1 MAATFAKPSYTK
13 LKTASGSMEPCYK
26 FAVLTSDSLREPV
39 EIKTKVSHTTLE
51 GQLMSDLGEKKEWL
65 VKFITA
71 FLAATEQ
78 YFTKKYTTE
87 ALMKHLNHTLDIEG
101 STEDANQVIFVPAEV
116 VIFQGRFTLVW
127 KAKMETIRIAIPDL
141 EETAEN
147 EVMMMRDVTELL
159 AVDDLEADLQKGPEE
174 MVIEDSS
181 RHYEKRK
188 VKEARLRARLAQ
200 YKAERA
206 MSRYLEKYGTEPS
219 DSEWTSTSSE
229 DESDSD

>member
-1 MAATFAKPSYTK
+1 
-13 LKTASGSMEPCYK
+13 MEPCYK
-26 FAVLTSDSLREPV
+26 FVVLVSDPLRDPV
-39 EIKTKVSHTTLE
+39 EIKVKVNQTILE
-51 GQLMSDLGEKKEWL
+51 GQLMSDLGENKEWL
-65 VKFITA
+65 IKFITV
-71 FLAATEQ
+71 FLQANEQ
-78 YFTKKYTTE
+78 YFTKKYTPE
-87 ALMKHLNHTLDIEG
+87 ALIKHLSHTLDIEG
-101 STEDANQVIFVPAEV
+101 STEDANQVLFVPAEV

-127 KAKMETIRIAIPDL
+127 KAKMEAIRIAIPDL
-141 EETAEN
+141 EETTEEAHE
-147 EVMMMRDVTELL
+147 MKDVTELL
-159 AVDDLEADLQKGPEE
+159 DLDDLESDLQHGPEE
-174 MVIEDSS
+174 MVIGDSS

>member
-1 MAATFAKPSYTK
+1 MLSTFAKPSYTK
-13 LKTASGSMEPCYK
+13 LKTTSGSMEPCYK
-26 FAVLTSDSLREPV
+26 FAVLMSDPLRDPV
-39 EIKTKVSHTTLE
+39 EIKTKVSQIMLE
-51 GQLMSDLGEKKEWL
+51 GQLMSDIGEKKEWL

-71 FLAATEQ
+71 FLASTEQ

-87 ALMKHLNHTLDIEG
+87 ALIKHLNHTLDIEG
-101 STEDANQVIFVPAEV
+101 PTEDANQVVFIPIEI

-141 EETAEN
+141 EEPIEN
-147 EVMMMRDVTELL
+147 EVLIKDITELL
-159 AVDDLEADLQKGPEE
+159 AIDDLEADLQKGPEE

-188 VKEARLRARLAQ
+188 VKEARLRARLSQ

-219 DSEWTSTSSE
+219 DSEWTSSSSE

>member
-1 MAATFAKPSYTK
+1 
-13 LKTASGSMEPCYK
+13 
-26 FAVLTSDSLREPV
+26 
-39 EIKTKVSHTTLE
+39 
-51 GQLMSDLGEKKEWL
+51 MSDIGEKKEWL

-71 FLAATEQ
+71 FLASTEQ

-87 ALMKHLNHTLDIEG
+87 ALIKHLNHTLDIEG
-101 STEDANQVIFVPAEV
+101 PTEDANQVVFIPIEI

-141 EETAEN
+141 EEPIEN
-147 EVMMMRDVTELL
+147 EVLIKDITELL
-159 AVDDLEADLQKGPEE
+159 AIDDLEADLQKGPEE

-188 VKEARLRARLAQ
+188 VKEARLRARLSQ

-219 DSEWTSTSSE
+219 DSEWTSSSSE